1 LVGGRTEKNLRV
13 ALAEKLA
20 CDGQA
25 PMPTDPVQDYFEA
38 KEAAKVDRKAKEL
51 ELWKRWKSGGERPE
65 HLQPLLKLY
74 DPVISQ
80 KMRMWKAPTVPESAF
95 KAELQTQLIKALKI
109 YDPKFGAAINTH
121 VESRLGKAKRYNN
134 RYQNIM
140 YIPEGQ
146 SGKIGKLNTAKEKLT
161 EELGREPTYDE
172 LADHVGMHP
181 KRVKTILEAV
191 KKTVPMGRSAGEE
204 SYDYGAGEGV
214 TAHDFEDQQI
224 AIAQNILP
232 TLFPNKPEM
241 HDLFHYTF
249 GTNSYPKIR
258 STSVL
263 AKKMGKSHSQISR
276 MKTHMGLV
284 LRSHMGLDG
293 DEED

>member
-1 LVGGRTEKNLRV
+1 MTNPI
-13 ALAEKLA
+13 
-20 CDGQA
+20 D
-25 PMPTDPVQDYFEA
+25 DYLQS
-38 KEAAKVDRKAKEL
+38 KEAAKVDRKQREL
-51 ELWKRWKSGGERPE
+51 DLWKRWKDNGEQPQ

-74 DPVISQ
+74 DPVLNQ
-80 KMRMWKAPTVPESAF
+80 KLRLWKAPTVPETAF

-146 SGKIGKLNTAKEKLT
+146 SGKIGKLNSSREKLM
-161 EELGREPTYDE
+161 EELGREPTIDE
-172 LADHVGMHP
+172 LADHAGMHP
-181 KRVKTILEAV
+181 KRVKTILDAQ

-204 SYDYGAGEGV
+204 SYDYGAGEGA
-214 TAHDFEDQQI
+214 TAHEFEDQQI

-241 HDLFHYTF
+241 HTLFHYTF
-249 GTNSYPKIR
+249 GTNDHPKIN

-263 AKKMGKSHSQISR
+263 AKKMGKSQSQISR

-284 LRSHMGLDG
+284 LKSHMGFDDAEEDG
-293 DEED
+293 D